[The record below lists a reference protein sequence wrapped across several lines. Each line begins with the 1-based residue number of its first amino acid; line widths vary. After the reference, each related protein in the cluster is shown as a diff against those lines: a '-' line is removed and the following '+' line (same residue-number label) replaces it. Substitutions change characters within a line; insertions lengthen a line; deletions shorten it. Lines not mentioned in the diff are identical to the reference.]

1 MPSDKKPVEHLQ
13 AKPYNPHDK
22 PNGQRRGERY
32 AQQRSPRQNPQ
43 QDPRQ
48 NPRPNPRQSAATFF
62 VRQQNA
68 GGRRNP
74 FVGYLL
80 LFLLTALLAT
90 AFLFG
95 FVVLLVLFAVLLPI
109 WLVVRF
115 VRGKNVS

>member
-22 PNGQRRGERY
+22 PNGQRRGGRY
-32 AQQRSPRQNPQ
+32 AQQQS
-43 QDPRQ
+43 
-48 NPRPNPRQSAATFF
+48 PRPNPRQSAATFF

>member
-32 AQQRSPRQNPQ
+32 AQQQSPRQK
-43 QDPRQ
+43 
-48 NPRPNPRQSAATFF
+48 PRPNPRQSAATFF